1 MEASGYNNWQNASAP
16 SLGNVS
22 EVLNSSISRSQ
33 MQRNCKLLISFSIN
47 AIAAGVIC
55 ILGFIGNVV
64 SFAILSR
71 DKGTTPVAAFLLRS
85 LAFADNFFLSMWFVN
100 YSLYDAF
107 VFFGLDRYFHVSYLY
122 QRIYSY
128 PLVFIGQTA
137 TIWLT
142 VLIAASRFIAVCL
155 PYRASTYCNL
165 PITKRGVIAVLV
177 FSVLYNLPRF
187 FETELVTST
196 RRNVTRHV
204 PNRTRMGSSVLYN
217 LIYFDIL
224 YYIFT
229 FVLPLILLFG
239 FNTRLTIAYRAVRKK
254 RSAMRMHSRKD
265 NQEQNITLVMIIVIL
280 VFMVCNAPA
289 RIVQILFQ
297 YSPQRCPTVSFFL
310 IELSTVLEVLSSSAN
325 FLIYVAFRKQFRH
338 ALHQHLACSVCPRGD
353 RSASGPNESGE
364 DTLTK
369 FGRDHPL
376 AIEKLRQTVES
387 VV

>member
-1 MEASGYNNWQNASAP
+1 MGSSEHWENSSSVL
-16 SLGNVS
+16 SLANIS
-22 EVLNSSISRSQ
+22 EVLNASSSRNQ
-33 MQRNCKLLISFSIN
+33 LQRNCKLLISFSIN
-47 AIAAGVIC
+47 SIAAGIIC
-55 ILGFIGNVV
+55 ILGFIGNVI

-85 LAFADNFFLSMWFVN
+85 LAFADNLFLCTWFVS
-100 YSLYDAF
+100 YSLNDAF
-107 VFFGLDRYFHVSYLY
+107 VFLGLDKTFHVSYLY
-122 QRIYSY
+122 HRIYSY
-128 PLVFIGQTA
+128 PLVFIGQMA

-155 PYRASTYCNL
+155 PYRASVYCNL

-187 FETELVTST
+187 FETEMVTLMT
-196 RRNVTRHV
+196 KKNVTRHL
-204 PNRTRMGSSVLYN
+204 PNRTRMGNDVWYK

-254 RSAMRMHSRKD
+254 RSAMRLHSRKD
-265 NQEQNITLVMIIVIL
+265 TQEQNITLVMIIVIL

-297 YSPQRCPTVSFFL
+297 YNTQKCPTVSLFL

-325 FLIYVAFRKQFRH
+325 FLIYVALRKQFRH
-338 ALHQHLACSVCPRGD
+338 ALHQHFAGCIGPRGN
-353 RSASGPNESGE
+353 RSTTRPTNSGE
-364 DTLTK
+364 DTFTK
-369 FGRDHPL
+369 LGRDHPP
-376 AIEKLRQTVES
+376 ATEQFRQTV
-387 VV
+387 V